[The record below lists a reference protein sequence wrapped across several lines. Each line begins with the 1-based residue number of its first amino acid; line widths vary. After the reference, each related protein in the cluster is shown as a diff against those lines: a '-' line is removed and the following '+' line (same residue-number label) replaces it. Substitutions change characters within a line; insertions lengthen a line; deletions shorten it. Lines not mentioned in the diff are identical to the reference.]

1 MILFIIGILVGSL
14 YAIAMGPV
22 SVSRTN
28 VMLNC
33 DHFSFAF
40 FIIRMMAVA
49 GMEFLKSEVK

>member
-1 MILFIIGILVGSL
+1 MILFIIGMLVGSL

-28 VMLNC
+28 VMLNW

-40 FIIRMMAVA
+40 FIIGMMAVA